1 LRCRIAATQ
10 RNLAGQLEQTLHWAC
25 LFAEDAWVSPFH
37 PPASGPQCAG
47 AHGEDERGSVNLIPG
62 RLAHPERGVW
72 PGHGG
77 RPGPQAAAVTLLAG
91 LAVLAG
97 LVAGCASGPA
107 RGSAAPPGTATPRA
121 AARTASAS
129 PAAASTPGT
138 PRPGS
143 SPSVIAV
150 PPPPASL
157 PQTMAFPRADGAV
170 FHAEMTDLWA
180 AVVAGRPALARDAF
194 FPISAYQQVKAIF
207 DPAADWHDR
216 LWGDFRLDVAAAH
229 GLLGPDGGQAALV
242 RVIVPSQQASWIVP
256 GVCSNRIGYW
266 HAAGAR
272 VVYRLGGQLRSF
284 GIASLI
290 SWRGRWYVV
299 HFGAVLR
306 NAAVGLVD
314 QPSAG
319 PGVPGPPGGC

>member
-1 LRCRIAATQ
+1 MSSTLFHRPGTHAKTLRVMSAVGGCAVVA
-10 RNLAGQLEQTLHWAC
+10 LL
-25 LFAEDAWVSPFH
+25 
-37 PPASGPQCAG
+37 ASGCGGATAG
-47 AHGEDERGSVNLIPG
+47 T
-62 RLAHPERGVW
+62 
-72 PGHGG
+72 
-77 RPGPQAAAVTLLAG
+77 AASSA
-91 LAVLAG
+91 
-97 LVAGCASGPA
+97 
-107 RGSAAPPGTATPRA
+107 SAAPSQG
-121 AARTASAS
+121 ASAS
-129 PAAASTPGT
+129 PTPASTAGT

-157 PQTMAFPRADGAV
+157 PQTMAFPRADSAV
-170 FHAEMTDLWA
+170 FHAEMTDMWS

-194 FPISAYQQVKAIF
+194 FPIGAYQQVKAIV

-216 LWGDFRLDVAAAH
+216 LWDDFRLDVAAAH
-229 GLLGPDGGQAALV
+229 GLLGAGGGQAALV

-266 HAAGAR
+266 HVAGAR
-272 VVYRLGGQLRSF
+272 VVYRLGGRLRSF